1 LGVACLRQG
10 RFEEARACGEKAAQA
25 SAAKG
30 AALRIWGTAY
40 LGYGTVHHEQMQAGA
55 VMADGPYRH
64 VRNPLY
70 LGLWCVFAALG
81 FLMPPSGALVTM
93 ALLTVFLS
101 RLIIGEEAFL
111 TAQLGQPYRNYL
123 SAVPRLIPR
132 LGTISPSMSAAAMAY
147 CCPCFHR
154 STIG

>member
-1 LGVACLRQG
+1 
-10 RFEEARACGEKAAQA
+10 
-25 SAAKG
+25 
-30 AALRIWGTAY
+30 
-40 LGYGTVHHEQMQAGA
+40 MQAGE

-132 LGTISPSMSAAAMAY
+132 LRTNLSRTGRKPQWLRGVLAEITPIGVFIALAFVSWSYNWMLMARVIIVSFGISVVVRALMPRISKGSGL
-147 CCPCFHR
+147 PE
-154 STIG
+154 